1 MSRHISEQFD
11 AELDRVRLLML
22 EMGGLVERQVRSAVT
37 AFITHDGALSAQVM
51 AREDEVNRLEVA
63 LDDQCVR
70 TIALRQPAAGD
81 LRFLVSIMKVGTD
94 LERAGDEAE
103 RIAKM
108 SDQVARFAPPADR
121 YADLERMGQTVVEM
135 SHSALDAFARLS
147 VEVAYEVMARDA
159 EVDSLFKHIQ
169 ASLSETNY
177 ENSEQVKRA
186 FCIAWVARSLE
197 RIGDH
202 AKNVGEHLVYLI
214 EGTDVRHV
222 GLASPLDSL
231 AEG

>member
-11 AELDRVRLLML
+11 AQLDRARLLML
-22 EMGGLVERQVRSAVT
+22 EMGGLVERQVHCAVT
-37 AFITHDGALSAQVM
+37 AFVNYDGALAAEVM
-51 AREDEVNRLEVA
+51 NREAEVNRLEVA

-81 LRFLVSIMKVGTD
+81 LRLLVSIMKVGTD

-103 RIAKM
+103 RIAKL
-108 SDQVARFAPPADR
+108 SDQVARFAPPPDR
-121 YADLERMGQTVVEM
+121 YAELARMGQLVVEM

-147 VEVAYEVMARDA
+147 PDLAYEVMAKDA
-159 EVDSLFKHIQ
+159 EVDSLFKSIQ
-169 ASLSETNY
+169 GSLLRSGY
-177 ENSEQVKRA
+177 EDVEQVRRA
-186 FCIAWVARSLE
+186 FCISWVARSLE

-202 AKNVGEHLVYLI
+202 AKNVGEHLVYLT

-222 GLASPLDSL
+222 SSVSSPSHS
-231 AEG
+231 EE